1 MVPWIIVTF
10 VVRGIALVLL
20 GFVRSKQA
28 GWLADEIVLH
38 NLYTLNYIMLN
49 KIFDFSCV

>member
-10 VVRGIALVLL
+10 VVRAITLVLL
-20 GFVRSKQA
+20 GLVRNKQV

-38 NLYTLNYIMLN
+38 NLYTLEIIYVAT
-49 KIFDFSCV
+49 K